1 MSPNI
6 LASIDTRAN
15 GFFVQNRVGRNGRLF
30 SFIKLRTMR
39 HDPSF
44 QTTITTDTDPRIT
57 RLGRFFRKT
66 KLYELPQLINVLLEQ
81 VSFVSLRPDVPG
93 FADQL
98 EGEDRVILTMRPGIT
113 GPATLKYRN
122 EEEILAQQL
131 DPERYNDV
139 VIFPDKIKINEE
151 YIDKYSFMGD
161 IRYIL
166 LRQLNTSILSFRR
179 KPESR
184 RIRVGNG
191 LNGHPLPTERLVP
204 AR

>member
-1 MSPNI
+1 M
-6 LASIDTRAN
+6 L
-15 GFFVQNRVGRNGRLF
+15 
-30 SFIKLRTMR
+30 
-39 HDPSF
+39 
-44 QTTITTDTDPRIT
+44 
-57 RLGRFFRKT
+57 LG
-66 KLYELPQLINVLLEQ
+66 Q